1 MKRRF
6 LIELRIKDEL
16 LIKPSQVTVIRALCH
31 GFISDD
37 ILPTVIID
45 SVTIRPMDFINVTD
59 NIEVFKM
66 VNVAALDAYKELVR
80 FVPLTPQ
87 MN

>member
-16 LIKPSQVTVIRALCH
+16 LIKPSQVTVIRAWCH
-31 GFISDD
+31 GFMTNDN
-37 ILPTVIID
+37 LPSVIID
-45 SVTIRPMDFINVTD
+45 QVIFNPMDLVNVTD
-59 NIEVFKM
+59 NIEAFKT
-66 VNVAALDAYKELVR
+66 VNVAAKDAYKELVR
-80 FVPLTPQ
+80 FAPLQTQ